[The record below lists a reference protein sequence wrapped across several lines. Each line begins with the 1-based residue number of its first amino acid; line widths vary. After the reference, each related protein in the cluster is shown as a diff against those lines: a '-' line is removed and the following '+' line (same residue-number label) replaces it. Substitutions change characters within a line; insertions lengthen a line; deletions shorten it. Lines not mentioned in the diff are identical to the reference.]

1 MAGDAVCDERRLQA
15 CILAG
20 KKDFVSLNWTFRRLK
35 SLVIGNLLKL
45 SQQCLPRLPA
55 SVQVCSLRLLH
66 TACPHVCLFIRCR
79 YDARQ

>member
-35 SLVIGNLLKL
+35 KFSDRKYVKAFTTMFTSFTCQYASLQSAFVAH
-45 SQQCLPRLPA
+45 RLPA
-55 SVQVCSLRLLH
+55 CM
-66 TACPHVCLFIRCR
+66 FIHKVPL
-79 YDARQ
+79 